1 VDTEVDDR
9 ARWRALR
16 DAAAHDEWHGAP
28 RGAGF
33 GVDDQLGEHADELIG
48 DLRAGRR
55 PRLIVISGPSGVG
68 KDTLIEQLRSRYPE
82 AYFAVT
88 ATTRARRPGEIEGV
102 HYYFMDETTFAERL
116 ADEEFLESAVVYG
129 HRYGVLKAPVAA
141 ALAASQDVVIK
152 IDVNGAAT
160 IRELIPQSISIFLAP
175 ESMDSL
181 RERLRYRKTES
192 DDVIARRFE
201 EASRELL
208 RANEFNYIVFNET
221 HGMLKA
227 VQDVRAIL
235 QSARMKSVQPE
246 ISL

>member
-1 VDTEVDDR
+1 LTKPAASTLDGNSFL
-9 ARWRALR
+9 AALR
-16 DAAAHDEWHGAP
+16 AVRKP
-28 RGAGF
+28 RVF
-33 GVDDQLGEHADELIG
+33 VL
-48 DLRAGRR
+48 
-55 PRLIVISGPSGVG
+55 SGPSGVG
-68 KDTLIEQLRSRYPE
+68 KDSLIERLREYEPSTH
-82 AYFAVT
+82 FTVT
-88 ATTRARRPGEIEGV
+88 ATTRPQRSSEIDGT
-102 HYYFMDETTFAERL
+102 HYHFFTMEDFEYRL
-116 ADEEFLESAVVYG
+116 ANGEFLESAMVYG